1 MTVYQQGPRLP
12 RFSAKYNVQS
22 AEPHELSWLYVDRPR
37 LGTHPHVPLYG
48 PGIQNIPNTFGG
60 TRLHTDGH
68 DGRKTRT
75 ILTMFLIQ
83 AGSY

>member
-22 AEPHELSWLYVDRPR
+22 AETHGLSWLYVGSTKVGHSPPR
-37 LGTHPHVPLYG
+37 STLRSWDTEYSKY
-48 PGIQNIPNTFGG
+48 FGG